1 LSVPLYPFGE
11 PPFSRHAHGGV
22 KSLFGGVKAG
32 IRGGVKS
39 IKTSL
44 QNVIKTHQG
53 INAPTAT
60 KHLAISL
67 RTTQRYLKELS
78 EEGSIVFKGAPKNGG
93 YFAKSAFPE
102 NV

>member
-1 LSVPLYPFGE
+1 LRLFGE
-11 PPFSRHAHGGV
+11 TPFSRHAHGGV
-22 KSLFGGVKAG
+22 KSQF
-32 IRGGVKS
+32 GGVKS

-67 RTTQRYLKELS
+67 RTTQRDLKELS

>member
-1 LSVPLYPFGE
+1 MKKLLRLFGE
-11 PPFSRHAHGGV
+11 TPFSRHAH
-22 KSLFGGVKAG
+22 
-32 IRGGVKS
+32 GGVKS